1 MNDYN
6 RIREACKQAEKALA
20 MRVDSQI
27 EQAFETLIRV
37 FDEEIPQGEVL
48 SPEAMIVQ
56 FEVVSTMIDYHIQ
69 KGIMLD
75 IGGHS
80 IQMIEQ
86 FEGVKASGIYSDDDL
101 SRMEKIVIGAIHKS
115 RDYVAKVANPP
126 TSSVKFDRGGKCRLC
141 KKNPADAI
149 GSHLVPH
156 MLIQT
161 VFSYDNTKGRDK
173 EVAESFNLSGGE
185 YGSFFGRNVN
195 DEVMSDINNRPVS
208 DEEVE
213 YEGSKHNLFTRDHVF
228 CQDCEKR
235 FSAVESFYSEVLN
248 GKARSYPPA
257 IPYLFWVSVF
267 WRMSIGNMG
276 IKLHPKD
283 EERLRRILDC
293 TLSKDREK
301 IQVDPKSL
309 GGCAYGIYH
318 CEDIKDETTGIMG
331 MHRYT
336 IPYKVLIGND
346 YINFFI
352 KRNDA
357 VEFNKRHGD
366 SPDSFND
373 GTKPEQRTEIPFISF
388 WLAKRAILD
397 ENYVFD
403 LVLDRK
409 GIRPPETIT
418 RYIDKDKDLY
428 AGYEG
433 RYVSDTGLSSDMLK
447 GDKMPIVPRAVMKIM
462 KYIDKHPK
470 TSSYEGMTEDEK
482 VQAERE
488 AITKSTGYSIEEI
501 EVIMSYWEQTS
512 QGLKKNHRN
521 WTFENV

>member
-1 MNDYN
+1 MNDYT
-6 RIREACKQAEKALA
+6 RIREACSQAESALV

-27 EQAFETLIRV
+27 EQAFQNLIKV
-37 FDEEIPQGEVL
+37 VDEEIPQGEIL
-48 SPEAMIVQ
+48 SAEAMIVQ
-56 FEVVSTMIDYHIQ
+56 FEVMSTMIDYHIQ
-69 KGIMLD
+69 KGIVLD
-75 IGGHS
+75 IGGHA
-80 IQMIEQ
+80 IEMMEQ
-86 FEGVKASGIYSDDDL
+86 FEGAKASGIYSDEDL
-101 SRMEKIVIGAIHKS
+101 ERMEKIVLGAIHKS
-115 RDYVAKVANPP
+115 RDYIAKVANPP
-126 TSSVKFDRGGKCRLC
+126 TSSMKFNRGGKCRLC
-141 KKNPADAI
+141 MKKPADAV

-161 VFSYDNTKGRDK
+161 LFSYDNTRGRDK

-195 DEVMSDINNRPVS
+195 NEVMSDIVNRPVS
-208 DEEVE
+208 DEEIE

-235 FSAVESFYSEVLN
+235 FSAVESFYSDVLSS
-248 GKARSYPPA
+248 KARSYPPA

-267 WRMSIGNMG
+267 LRMSIGNMG

-283 EERLRRILDC
+283 EERLRKILDR
-293 TLSKDREK
+293 TLSKDREN
-301 IQVDPKSL
+301 ILVDTKSL

-318 CEDIKDETTGIMG
+318 CDDIKDETTGIMG

-336 IPYKVLIGND
+336 IPYKALIGKD

-352 KRNDA
+352 RRNDA

-366 SPDSFND
+366 PPDSFND

-403 LVLDRK
+403 PVLDRK

-428 AGYEG
+428 
-433 RYVSDTGLSSDMLK
+433 SDFDGKYIANEGLSSDMLR
-447 GDKMPIVPRAVMKIM
+447 GDEMPIIPRAVMKIM
-462 KYIDKHPK
+462 NYIEKHPK
-470 TSSYEGMTEDEK
+470 LPNHEGMTEDEK
-482 VQAERE
+482 VMAERE
-488 AITKSTGYSIEEI
+488 AVTKSTGYTMEEI
-501 EVIMSYWEQTS
+501 EVIMSYWNQTS
-512 QGLKKNHRN
+512 KGLKKNRRN